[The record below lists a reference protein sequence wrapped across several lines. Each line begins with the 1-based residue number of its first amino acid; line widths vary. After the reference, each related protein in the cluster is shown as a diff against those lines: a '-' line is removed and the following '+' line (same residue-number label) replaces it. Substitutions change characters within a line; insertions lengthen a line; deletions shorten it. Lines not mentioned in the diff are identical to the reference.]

1 MAFLFSSVVAD
12 EEDPPPRGK
21 AATINIITEPP
32 NSDVFLGGEQLGKS
46 PIKDMQVKSGR
57 QTLVVIDQGFE
68 LVNKRVNIWPGNDSR
83 NNFDFSTKIPKGH
96 VKVTTTPTQCLIF
109 VDGEQSDK
117 TDGAE
122 LVIHN
127 LDAGDHVISAQCSN
141 RRSAEALVNEQSISP
156 QVRRAILL
164 IWPSTTPCRR
174 FRKLAIN
181 LCPYTSEML
190 RLR

>member
-1 MAFLFSSVVAD
+1 MKKLYIFALMMAFLFSSVVAD

-141 RRSAEALVNEQSISP
+141 RRSAEALVNVKGEE
-156 QVRRAILL
+156 
-164 IWPSTTPCRR
+164 TTDVHLDATNGAKVKGMKIK
-174 FRKLAIN
+174 RKK
-181 LCPYTSEML
+181 
-190 RLR
+190 R

>member
-1 MAFLFSSVVAD
+1 MKKLYIFALMMAFLFTSAIA
-12 EEDPPPRGK
+12 EEDENPPPRGK

-32 NSDVFLGGEQLGKS
+32 NSEVYLGGEQLGKS

-68 LVNKRVNIWPGNDSR
+68 LVNKRVNIWPGSDSR
-83 NNFDFSTKIPKGH
+83 NNFYFSTKIPKGH
-96 VKVTTTPTQCLIF
+96 IKVTTNPTRCLIF

-127 LDAGDHVISAQCSN
+127 LDAGDHVVRAQCNN
-141 RRSAEALVNEQSISP
+141 RRSAETLVKVKGEETVDVHLDAS
-156 QVRRAILL
+156 A
-164 IWPSTTPCRR
+164 PSKKKKR
-174 FRKLAIN
+174 
-181 LCPYTSEML
+181 
-190 RLR
+190 

>member
-1 MAFLFSSVVAD
+1 MKKLYIFALMMAFLFTTVVAD

-32 NSDVFLGGEQLGKS
+32 NSEVFLCGEPLGKS

-68 LVNKRVNIWPGNDSR
+68 LVNKRVNVWPGKDER

-96 VKVTTTPTQCLIF
+96 IKVTTNPPRCLIF
-109 VDGEQSDK
+109 VDGEQADK

-122 LVIHN
+122 LVVHN
-127 LDAGDHVISAQCSN
+127 LDAGDHVVRAQCSN
-141 RRSAEALVNEQSISP
+141 RKSAEALVKVVGEETAE
-156 QVRRAILL
+156 VHLDA
-164 IWPSTTPCRR
+164 TTGSKKKKR
-174 FRKLAIN
+174 
-181 LCPYTSEML
+181 
-190 RLR
+190 

>member
-1 MAFLFSSVVAD
+1 MKKLYIFALMMAFLFTTVVAD

-32 NSDVFLGGEQLGKS
+32 NSEVFLGGEPLGKS

-96 VKVTTTPTQCLIF
+96 IKVTTNPPRCIIF

-122 LVIHN
+122 LVIRN
-127 LDAGDHVISAQCSN
+127 LDAGDHVVRAQCSN
-141 RRSAEALVNEQSISP
+141 RKTAEELVKVKGEETVDVFLDATASSKKKKK
-156 QVRRAILL
+156 R
-164 IWPSTTPCRR
+164 
-174 FRKLAIN
+174 
-181 LCPYTSEML
+181 
-190 RLR
+190 

>member
-1 MAFLFSSVVAD
+1 MKKLYIFALMMAFLFSSVVAD

-32 NSDVFLGGEQLGKS
+32 NSDVFLGGEPLGKS
-46 PIKDMQVKSGR
+46 PIKDHQVKSGR
-57 QTLVVIDQGFE
+57 QTLVVIDQGF
-68 LVNKRVNIWPGNDSR
+68 DSR

-96 VKVTTTPTQCLIF
+96 VKVTTTPSKCLIF

-141 RRSAEALVNEQSISP
+141 RRSAEALVNVKGEE
-156 QVRRAILL
+156 
-164 IWPSTTPCRR
+164 TTDVHLDATNGAKVKGMKIKKKKR
-174 FRKLAIN
+174 
-181 LCPYTSEML
+181 
-190 RLR
+190 